1 MQLCECLNS
10 SLSISILPPPP
21 PRVTV
26 MPLYLLT
33 RVAHLRS
40 QMHKIGS
47 SALGEVY
54 LGVNLDSREK
64 LIVKDVTLTAARAEE
79 QVPHHLSLSL
89 YNFFFF
95 EVDLLFVS
103 VFRTDV
109 PCRSG

>member
-79 QVPHHLSLSL
+79 QVPHYLSLSIT
-89 YNFFFF
+89 FFF
-95 EVDLLFVS
+95 
-103 VFRTDV
+103 
-109 PCRSG
+109 